1 MTTSKAK
8 FGKAASIGGTVAIV
22 AACIPCCIPL
32 VAPILA
38 WLGIATLGIAMSG
51 WYLAGIAVFV
61 LGLATAIYVRGRRR
75 NCQSRQGNTSCGCSS
90 SCKINV

>member
-1 MTTSKAK
+1 MTTSKVK
-8 FGKAASIGGTVAIV
+8 FGKAASIAGTVAIV

-38 WLGIATLGIAMSG
+38 WLGIATLGTAMSG

-61 LGLATAIYVRGRRR
+61 LGSATAIYVRGRHR
-75 NCQSRQGNTSCGCSS
+75 NCQSRPAKTSCDCSS